1 VPEVGDRGDDAVDVL
16 VIEKFLVVAGDR
28 EIRFVGDFAGS
39 KVTIVQSGEQL
50 LAREDADLAEEV
62 AAILKQDGITVL
74 LNSKAER
81 VRKAGKEIKL
91 TVRGG
96 KSVRTVSGSH
106 LLVATGRVPNTEK
119 LNLAA
124 AGVSTDDR
132 GFIKTNS
139 KLETDAAGVYALGD
153 IKGGPAFT
161 HISYD
166 DFRIL
171 RTNLL
176 GKGSASTDGRLVPY
190 TMYIDPQFGRF
201 GLSEAEARA
210 QNKNIRVA
218 KMPMSYVARALE
230 VDETRGFMK
239 AVVDLENDQILGVA
253 VLGIEGGEIMT
264 QLQLAMMGKLSST
277 LLREAVFAHPT
288 LAESLNNLFGNFQD
302 KKR

>member
-1 VPEVGDRGDDAVDVL
+1 
-16 VIEKFLVVAGDR
+16 
-28 EIRFVGDFAGS
+28 
-39 KVTIVQSGEQL
+39 
-50 LAREDADLAEEV
+50 
-62 AAILKQDGITVL
+62 
-74 LNSKAER
+74 
-81 VRKAGKEIKL
+81 
-91 TVRGG
+91 
-96 KSVRTVSGSH
+96 

-124 AGVSTDDR
+124 AGVSTDNR
-132 GFIKTNS
+132 GFIKANS
-139 KLETDAAGVYALGD
+139 KLETDAEGVYALGD

-176 GKGSASTDGRLVPY
+176 EKGSASTDGRLVPY

-277 LLREAVFAHPT
+277 LLRETVFAHPT